1 MEWLVIDVIYI
12 KSTKH
17 HILTLHAASLKMV
30 AEVLTEF
37 PLNTGDVL
45 YPVRDAEYLINK
57 KEFQRLKFLSASS
70 FSVTLWNS
78 LKKLKNINKY
88 NSTLALHL

>member
-1 MEWLVIDVIYI
+1 MEWLVIDVIYM
-12 KSTKH
+12 KSTRH

-37 PLNTGDVL
+37 PVNTGDVL

-57 KEFQRLKFLSASS
+57 MKFQRLKFLSASS
-70 FSVTLWNS
+70 FSATLWNS
-78 LKKLKNINKY
+78 LKKIEKY
-88 NSTLALHL
+88 QEI